1 MKKTTKHTDP
11 EATTTPATADVQTQ
25 LGTLEKSLSSIVSLT
40 KAQRKQLESRSAN
53 VPDALIEQMI
63 QVATKSGGTVAGMPF
78 DTDAATDVLTQVKA
92 ARAASASAGQI
103 AQQMADSATS
113 QRVVLA
119 NRVFGIYRALER
131 IVGTPEGNSLLRTYQ
146 TMASTVKNRP
156 RKPRKKK
163 STVAA
168 ASSGKQAQASSEQT
182 STPAPAE
189 SPAEAP
195 VSAPAPAVP
204 AAAAVGASHP

>member
-1 MKKTTKHTDP
+1 MKTTKHTSP
-11 EATTTPATADVQTQ
+11 EASTPPAIADVATQ
-25 LGTLEKSLSSIVSLT
+25 LGTLQKTLSPIVSLT
-40 KAQRKQLESRSAN
+40 VKQRGQLETRSAN

-63 QVATKSGGTVAGMPF
+63 EAADKNGGVLAGFSF
-78 DTDAATDVLTQVKA
+78 DTAAASATLTQVKA
-92 ARAASASAGQI
+92 ARAAAASAGQI

-113 QRVVLA
+113 QRVVVA
-119 NRVFGIYRALER
+119 DEVFGIYRSLER
-131 IVGTPEGNSLLRTYQ
+131 LVKTPKGNSLLRTYQ

-163 STVAA
+163 TAGTT
-168 ASSGKQAQASSEQT
+168 SSGKKAAASSEQT

-195 VSAPAPAVP
+195 VSAPAPAAP
-204 AAAAVGASHP
+204 AAAAAVGASHP